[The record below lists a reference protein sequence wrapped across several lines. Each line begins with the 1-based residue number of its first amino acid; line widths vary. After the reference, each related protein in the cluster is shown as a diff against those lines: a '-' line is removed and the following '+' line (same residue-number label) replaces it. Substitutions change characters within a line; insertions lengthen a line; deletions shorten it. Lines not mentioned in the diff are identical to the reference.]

1 MDCTGTVPKI
11 TKDRKPQI
19 QKAQRTATMVNAEKT
34 KIHEEK

>member
-19 QKAQRTATMVNAEKT
+19 QKAQRTATMPKKQKFMKRNS
-34 KIHEEK
+34 